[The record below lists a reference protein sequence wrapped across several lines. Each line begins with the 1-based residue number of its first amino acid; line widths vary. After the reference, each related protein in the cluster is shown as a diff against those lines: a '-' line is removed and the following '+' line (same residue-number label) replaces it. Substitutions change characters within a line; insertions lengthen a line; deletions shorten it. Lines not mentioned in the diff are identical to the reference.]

1 MASAQP
7 TVRNAESGMRIPLP
21 PYVPPSRCVSLF
33 DIDVDVDV
41 DVERERER
49 ESEGNV
55 GRRPTGNAG
64 GAGSCFFVFFFFVP
78 FFFVVLPS
86 LREREREDPLSFNAG

>member
-1 MASAQP
+1 
-7 TVRNAESGMRIPLP
+7 MRIPLP

-33 DIDVDVDV
+33 DVDVDVDV

-49 ESEGNV
+49 ERARETWEDDQLATPEGRV
-55 GRRPTGNAG
+55 LVF
-64 GAGSCFFVFFFFVP
+64 SFFFFVP
-78 FFFVVLPS
+78 CFFVVLPS